1 MQEMVKDQGERY
13 MPKIISHFCETV
25 RKAST
30 LPWSIQ
36 IDKFINGCGYF
47 YFSRSQNAEW
57 VTLFLLGSPTLKL
70 QVNTSY
76 NIGESVSFLRRLM
89 TVSIV
94 SLDGYSGR
102 NFLHQDK
109 MCVG

>member
-1 MQEMVKDQGERY
+1 MGDAVSAGQPNVEAPSK
-13 MPKIISHFCETV
+13 H
-25 RKAST
+25 
-30 LPWSIQ
+30 
-36 IDKFINGCGYF
+36 
-47 YFSRSQNAEW
+47 
-57 VTLFLLGSPTLKL
+57 
-70 QVNTSY
+70 Y